1 MSEPTPKPAAE
12 LTRSQTKFVEAP
24 EHIQRLIRQV
34 LGEERQVMHL
44 SNRVGTGIHQKIL
57 DQVKSVIR

>member
-1 MSEPTPKPAAE
+1 MSEPNPNASDE
-12 LTRSQTKFVEAP
+12 LTTSQRKFAEAP

-34 LGEERQVMHL
+34 LSEERQVMHL
-44 SNRVGTGIHQKIL
+44 SSKSGTGIYQKIL